1 MPMTQLMLEIAGLWL
16 LAILAGLPLFA
27 AMGLASFAFVAIGG
41 LSQTIV
47 PQKMSQAMNSFPIV
61 AAPLYILMGNI
72 LAAARINDR
81 IVAFASSLVGWMRG
95 GYAHASII
103 ASTIF
108 AGMVGS
114 AVADAAGVGAIEINS
129 MKRVGYRPETAAA
142 ITAAAATIGPII
154 PPSLPMVIYGV
165 SADVS
170 IGRLFLAGFIPGALM
185 SLSLMAMVAVIAKRQ
200 GLPSHAFAGLRGI
213 LAAFRQGFFALLA
226 PVILLGGMFSGL
238 FTPTEA
244 AAVAAFY
251 ALILGLFVYRT
262 LELRMLP
269 AILVATAEMTGVV
282 MALVMAAAALGWCM
296 SVSRIPQTLTPMV
309 VAAIHSPTLFLLVC
323 NLILLFIG
331 CFMETLA
338 ALLILIP
345 IMVPAATSFGID
357 PVQLGLIMIFNL
369 ILGTIH
375 PPIGVVL
382 FVTAKIAEISYEKM
396 SRAIMPWLVPLL
408 IVLLGITLWPPL
420 TLWLPNLVMGK

>member
-1 MPMTQLMLEIAGLWL
+1 MTQLMFEIAGIWL

-27 AMGLASFAFVAIGG
+27 AMGLASFAFVFIGG

-81 IVAFASSLVGWMRG
+81 IVAFASSLVGWLRG
-95 GYAHASII
+95 GYAHASIV

-114 AVADAAGVGAIEINS
+114 AVADAAGVGAIEIRS
-129 MKRVGYRPETAAA
+129 MKRVGYRPETAAS

-200 GLPSHAFAGLRGI
+200 GLPSQPFAGLRGI
-213 LAAFRQGFFALLA
+213 WTAFKQGFWALLA

-244 AAVAAFY
+244 AGVAAFY
-251 ALILGLFVYRT
+251 AFILGLLVYRT
-262 LELRMLP
+262 LDLEMLP
-269 AILVATAEMTGVV
+269 GLLIESAEMTGVV

-296 SVSRIPQTLTPMV
+296 SVSRIPQTITPII
-309 VAAIHSPTLFLLVC
+309 VATIHSPVVFLLVC
-323 NLILLFIG
+323 NLILLFVG

-345 IMVPAATSFGID
+345 IMVPAAMSFGVD
-357 PVQLGLIMIFNL
+357 PVQFGLIMIFNL

-382 FVTAKIAEISYEKM
+382 FVTARIAEISFETM

-408 IVLLGITLWPPL
+408 IVLLAITLWPPL
-420 TLWLPNLVMGK
+420 TLWLPNLVLGR

>member
-1 MPMTQLMLEIAGLWL
+1 MTQLMLEIAGLWL
-16 LAILAGLPLFA
+16 VAILAGLPLFA

-81 IVAFASSLVGWMRG
+81 IVAFASSLVGWLRG

-185 SLSLMAMVAVIAKRQ
+185 SLSLMAMVVVIAKRQ

-213 LAAFRQGFFALLA
+213 LIAFRQGFFALLA

-251 ALILGLFVYRT
+251 ALILGLLVYRT

-296 SVSRIPQTLTPMV
+296 SISRIPQTLTPMV
-309 VAAIHSPTLFLLVC
+309 VAAIHSPTVFLLVC

-382 FVTAKIAEISYEKM
+382 FVTARIAEISYEKM

>member
-1 MPMTQLMLEIAGLWL
+1 MTHLMLEIAGIWL

-81 IVAFASSLVGWMRG
+81 IVAFASSLVGWLRG

-114 AVADAAGVGAIEINS
+114 AVADAAGVGAIEIRS

-185 SLSLMAMVAVIAKRQ
+185 SVSLMAMVAVIARRQ
-200 GLPSHAFAGLRGI
+200 GLPSHPFAGLRGI
-213 LAAFRQGFFALLA
+213 WVAFKQGLFALLA

-251 ALILGLFVYRT
+251 ALVLGLLVYRT
-262 LELRMLP
+262 LEVKMLP
-269 AILVATAEMTGVV
+269 AILVETAEMTGVV

-296 SVSRIPQTLTPMV
+296 SVSRIPQTITPLV
-309 VAAIHSPTLFLLVC
+309 VQAIHSQIVFLLVC

-382 FVTAKIAEISYEKM
+382 FVTARIAEISYEKM

-408 IVLLGITLWPPL
+408 IVLLAITLWPPL
-420 TLWLPNLVMGK
+420 TLWLPNLVMGR